1 MTPTRGADQAT
12 ETGLQPKEPFGSTAE
27 AARPIF
33 VVGAPRSGTTLLRVM
48 LSSHSRLYIPPE
60 SDFIPRLF
68 LRRARAPMT
77 AAHAERNLR
86 IILGNRRFLR
96 EWHAPAL
103 DPGAFVASL
112 PELTPAAFLDALYGA
127 YAAQYGALRWGDK
140 SPIYTNYVGLLAEI
154 FPSAQFV
161 HVIRDGRD
169 AALSALKAYRD
180 RFYVD
185 IYWAARSWKRRVL
198 AARKTGAGLAPG
210 RYFEMRYEELTT
222 DPECTLRG
230 VCRFLGEP
238 YEATMCEQH
247 ELGQELLRP
256 HGRHAAV
263 RQPPRPNSGK
273 WRREMPLPDR
283 SLFESVAGDLL
294 RELRYEQAD
303 VGRMTVSER
312 ARYARL
318 ATKYHVLEGGRR
330 VLQAFGVFHPH

>member
-1 MTPTRGADQAT
+1 
-12 ETGLQPKEPFGSTAE
+12 
-27 AARPIF
+27 
-33 VVGAPRSGTTLLRVM
+33 
-48 LSSHSRLYIPPE
+48 
-60 SDFIPRLF
+60 
-68 LRRARAPMT
+68 MT
-77 AAHAERNLR
+77 AALAERNLR
-86 IILGNRRFLR
+86 IVLGNRRFLR
-96 EWHAPAL
+96 EWHAPPP
-103 DPGAFVASL
+103 DPAAFVASL

-127 YAAQYGALRWGDK
+127 YAAEHGALRWGDK

-154 FPSAQFV
+154 FPNAKFV
-161 HVIRDGRD
+161 HLIRDGRD
-169 AALSALKAYRD
+169 AALSALRAYRD

-198 AARKTGAGLAPG
+198 AARRAGAGLAPG

-222 DPECTLRG
+222 EPEGTLRR

-263 RQPPRPNSGK
+263 RQPLRPNSGK
-273 WRREMPLPDR
+273 WRREMPLADQT
-283 SLFESVAGDLL
+283 LFQSVAGDLL
-294 RELRYEQAD
+294 LELGYEQAV
-303 VGRMTVSER
+303 VGRMTVYER
-312 ARYARL
+312 TRYARL